1 MSSFSSSSSHYYFA
15 SPSWLA
21 SPSCSPLDIDSSSPS
36 AQLLLHWLRFI
47 FLSPCPQRLL
57 LSAVDLVFLLFLLA
71 FAAHKLYSR
80 FTSNSNS
87 TITKPLL
94 QDKDSDYKVTFWF
107 KLPFL
112 VTTLLATAYT
122 VLAILAFTQT
132 SLGSWKLIE
141 ALFRVF
147 QAIANIVV
155 VILLVH
161 EKKFKAVKHPLSL
174 RIYWIANLVVSCLF
188 ATSAIVRMVTVDDGA
203 RLELSLRVDDVFSLV
218 NLPLSAFIFLVAMKG
233 STGIQVIRISDVV
246 RTYRW
251 LSNDRTLSPY
261 AYASFL
267 SKTVWLWMNPLLN
280 RGYKAP
286 LKLED
291 VPSLPLDFR
300 AEKMSELFQSNW
312 PKPEENS
319 KHPVGVTLFRCF
331 WKHIAFTG
339 FLAVIRLAVMYIGP
353 MLIQSFVDFT
363 SRENST
369 PYEGLVL
376 ILILYLAKSVEVL
389 SVHQFNFHSQKL
401 GMLIRSSIITSVYK
415 KGLRLSSSSR
425 QTHGTGQIVNHMAVD
440 AQQLSDL
447 MMQFHPI
454 WLMPLQVAAALG
466 LIYNYVGLSALA
478 ALLGTTL
485 MFIFTLVRTK
495 RSNSFQFRIMMSRDL
510 RMKATNEL
518 LNNMRVIKFQAWEEY
533 FGNKIQ
539 QFRKAEHGWI
549 GKFLYYFAINM
560 GVLSTAPLLVT
571 VLTFGTATLL
581 GVPLNAG
588 TVFTITS
595 VIKILQE
602 PVRTFP
608 QALILISQAM
618 VSLGRLDEFMMSKEM
633 DEDAVQRVNGC
644 DGDYAVEIKDGE
656 FSWDDADG
664 NVTLRVE
671 ELEIKKGDHAAVV
684 GTVGS
689 GKSSLL
695 ASVLGEM
702 FKISGK
708 VSVCGS
714 IAYVAQTSWIQNATI
729 QENILFGLPMN
740 REKYMEAIR
749 VCCLEKDLEMMEYGD
764 QTEIGERGINLSGGQ
779 KQRVQ
784 LARAVYQ
791 DSDIYLLDDV
801 FSAVDAQTG
810 SSIFKECIMGAL
822 KNKTILLVTHQVD
835 FLHNVD
841 SIMVMKEGRIVQ
853 CGKYGELLKAGL
865 DFGALVAAHESS
877 MEIAE
882 SSDEGG
888 GGSAQSPKLAR
899 IPSKEKENSSEKQPQ
914 DESKPDKDKAKLIE
928 DEERETGSVNLKV
941 YKHYFTEAFGWW
953 GVALMLAMSLAWI
966 LSFLAG
972 DYWLAIG
979 TAEDSVFPPSTFI
992 IVYAIIAV
1000 VVCVVVMVRSLLFTY
1015 WGLKTSQSFFIGM
1028 LQSILHAPMSF
1039 FDTTPSGRILSRV
1052 STDILW
1058 VDISIPM
1065 LTNFV
1070 MVAYFSLV
1078 SILFVTCQNAWET
1091 VFLLIP
1097 LFWLNNWYRKY
1108 YLASSRELTRL
1119 DSITKAPVIHHFSE
1133 TIAGV
1138 MTIRG
1143 FRKQNLFCQENIDRV
1158 NASLRMDFH
1167 NNGANEWLGFRLDYM
1182 GVVFLCIATIF
1193 MIFLPSAIIKPEY
1206 VGLSL
1211 SYGLALS
1218 SLLSLTITMTCSVEN
1233 KMVSVERIKQFTN
1246 LPSEA
1251 PWKIAD
1257 RSPPQN
1263 WPSEGNIEL
1272 DNLQVRYRPNTPLVL
1287 KGITLTL
1294 RGGEKIG
1301 VVGRTGSG
1309 KSTLI
1314 QVLFRL
1320 IEPSAGNIIVDGIN
1334 ICTVGL
1340 HDLRSRFGIIP
1351 QEPVLFQGTVRS
1363 NIDPLGLYSEEE
1375 IWKSLE
1381 RCQLKDVVAAKPEKL
1396 EASVVDGGDNWSVG
1410 QRQLLCLGRIML
1422 KRSKILFM
1430 DEATASVDS
1439 QTDAVIQK
1447 IIRED
1452 FADRTIISIAH
1463 RIPTVMD
1470 CDRVLVVDAGLA
1482 KEFDKPSRLL
1492 ESHSLFG
1499 ALVKEYSNRS
1509 A

>member
-1 MSSFSSSSSHYYFA
+1 MSSFSSS
-15 SPSWLA
+15 WLT
-21 SPSCSPLDIDSSSPS
+21 SPSCNLIDSSSSTPNLIL
-36 AQLLLHWLRFI
+36 QWLTFL
-47 FLSPCPQRLL
+47 FLSPCPQRVLISALDSLVL
-57 LSAVDLVFLLFLLA
+57 LSLLA
-71 FAAHKLYSR
+71 FAAYKLYSR
-80 FTSNSNS
+80 LNSRGNS
-87 TITKPLL
+87 SSSITKPLL
-94 QDKDSDYKVTFWF
+94 QEKDSDYRITFWF
-107 KLPFL
+107 KLPLL
-112 VTTLLATAYT
+112 VTILLALTYT
-122 VLAILAFTQT
+122 VLGILAFTQT
-132 SLGSWKLIE
+132 KVASWKQIE
-141 ALFRVF
+141 SLFRLF
-147 QAIANIVV
+147 QAIVNIVI

-161 EKKFKAVKHPLSL
+161 EKKFKASKHPLAV
-174 RIYWIANLVVSCLF
+174 RIYWIGNFVIATLF
-188 ATSAIVRMVTVDDGA
+188 AVSAIVRMITVSEKS
-203 RLELSLRVDDVFSLV
+203 LEISLRIDDIFSLV
-218 NLPLSAFIFLVAMKG
+218 NLPLSLLFFVIAIKG
-233 STGIQVIRISDVV
+233 SSGIHVIRISDVV
-246 RTYRW
+246 VSTYR
-251 LSNDRTLSPY
+251 SISTDRTLSPY
-261 AYASFL
+261 AYSSFL
-267 SKTVWLWMNPLLN
+267 SKTVWYWMNPLIN
-280 RGYKAP
+280 KGYKEP

-319 KHPVGVTLFRCF
+319 KHPVGLTLFRCF
-331 WKHIAFTG
+331 WKQLAFTG
-339 FLAVIRLAVMYIGP
+339 LLAIIRLCVMYVGP
-353 MLIQSFVDFT
+353 LLIQSFVDFT
-363 SRENST
+363 SRKDST
-369 PYEGLVL
+369 ATEGIVL
-376 ILILYLAKSVEVL
+376 ILILFAAKSVEVL

-425 QTHGTGQIVNHMAVD
+425 QAHGTGQIVNHMAVD

-454 WLMPLQVAAALG
+454 WLMPLQVAAALA
-466 LIYNYVGLSALA
+466 LMYSYVGIAVLA
-478 ALLGTTL
+478 ALLGTTIVFL
-485 MFIFTLVRTK
+485 FTLYRTK
-495 RSNSFQFRIMMSRDL
+495 SSNSFQFRIMTSRDS

-539 QFRKAEHGWI
+539 KFRETEHGWI
-549 GKFLYYFAINM
+549 GKFLYYFAVNM
-560 GVLSTAPLLVT
+560 GVLSTAPLTVT
-571 VLTFGTATLL
+571 VLTFGTATFI
-581 GVPLNAG
+581 GMPLDAG

-595 VIKILQE
+595 IIKILQE

-608 QALILISQAM
+608 QALINISQATI
-618 VSLGRLDEFMMSKEM
+618 SLGRLDAFMSSTEM
-633 DEDAVQRVNGC
+633 DANAVQREENC
-644 DGDYAVEIKDGE
+644 DGDIAVEIKDGK
-656 FSWDDADG
+656 FSWDDKDE
-664 NVTLRVE
+664 NVALTVD
-671 ELEIKKGDHAAVV
+671 ELVIKKGDHAAVV

-708 VSVCGS
+708 VRVCGTT
-714 IAYVAQTSWIQNATI
+714 AYVAQTSWIQNATI
-729 QENILFGLPMN
+729 KENILFGLPLN
-740 REKYMEAIR
+740 IEKYREAIR
-749 VCCLEKDLEMMEYGD
+749 VCCLEKDLEMMEDGD
-764 QTEIGERGINLSGGQ
+764 ETEIGERGINLSGGQ

-791 DSDIYLLDDV
+791 DTDIYLLDDV

-810 SSIFKECIMGAL
+810 SFIFKECILGAL
-822 KNKTILLVTHQVD
+822 KDKTVLLVTHQVD

-841 SIMVMKEGRIVQ
+841 SIMVMREGKVVQ
-853 CGKYGELLKAGL
+853 SGKYDELLKAGL

-882 SSDEGG
+882 TSDKNGDD
-888 GGSAQSPKLAR
+888 SAQSPKLAR
-899 IPSKEKENSSEKQPQ
+899 IASKEKESVGEKQSSQ
-914 DESKPDKDKAKLIE
+914 DQSKSDKTAAKLVE
-928 DEERETGSVNLKV
+928 DEERETGRVNLKV
-941 YKHYFTEAFGWW
+941 YKHYFTQAFGWW
-953 GVALMLAMSLAWI
+953 GIALMVAMSVAWM

-972 DYWLAIG
+972 DYWLAIA
-979 TAEDSVFPPSTFI
+979 TAEDSSVPSFTFI

-1000 VVCVVVMVRSLLFTY
+1000 VACIVVMARAFLFTY

-1065 LTNFV
+1065 L
-1070 MVAYFSLV
+1070 
-1078 SILFVTCQNAWET
+1078 
-1091 VFLLIP
+1091 
-1097 LFWLNNWYRKY
+1097 KY
-1108 YLASSRELTRL
+1108 YLATSRELTRL

-1133 TIAGV
+1133 TISGV
-1138 MTIRG
+1138 MTIRSL
-1143 FRKQNLFCQENIDRV
+1143 RKQNAFSQENIDRV

-1182 GVVFLCIATIF
+1182 GVVFLCIATVF
-1193 MIFLPSAIIKPEY
+1193 MIFLPSAIVKPEY
-1206 VGLSL
+1206 VGMSL

-1218 SLLSLTITMTCSVEN
+1218 GLLSFTITMTCSVEN

-1251 PWKIAD
+1251 QWKIAD
-1257 RSPPQN
+1257 KSPPQN
-1263 WPSEGNIEL
+1263 WPNHGTIEL
-1272 DNLQVRYRPNTPLVL
+1272 NNLQVRYRPNTPLVL
-1287 KGITLTL
+1287 KGISLTIE
-1294 RGGEKIG
+1294 GGEKVG

-1320 IEPSAGNIIVDGIN
+1320 IEPSAGKIIIDGIN
-1334 ICTVGL
+1334 ISNIGL

-1351 QEPVLFQGTVRS
+1351 QEPVLFQGTVRT
-1363 NIDPLGLYSEEE
+1363 NIDPLGIYSEEE

-1381 RCQLKDVVAAKPEKL
+1381 RCQLKEVVAAKPEKL

-1452 FADRTIISIAH
+1452 FADRTIVSIAH

-1470 CDRVLVVDAGLA
+1470 CDKVLVIDAGLA
-1482 KEFDKPSRLL
+1482 KEYDKPSRLL
-1492 ESHSLFG
+1492 ERHSLFA

>member
-1 MSSFSSSSSHYYFA
+1 MSFSSSSS
-15 SPSWLA
+15 SWLT
-21 SPSCSPLDIDSSSPS
+21 SPSCTLLPIDSSSSTPNLVL
-36 AQLLLHWLRFI
+36 QWLTFL

-57 LSAVDLVFLLFLLA
+57 LSALDSLFLLFLLA

-80 FTSNSNS
+80 FNS
-87 TITKPLL
+87 TTNSTSSITKSLL
-94 QDKDSDYKVTFWF
+94 QEKDSDYRITFWF
-107 KLPFL
+107 KLPLL
-112 VTTLLATAYT
+112 VTILLAIAYT
-122 VLAILAFTQT
+122 VLGVLAFTQT
-132 SLGSWKLIE
+132 NFASWRLIE
-141 ALFRVF
+141 ALFRLF
-147 QAIANIVV
+147 QAIVNIVI
-155 VILLVH
+155 VILMIH
-161 EKKFKAVKHPLSL
+161 EKKFKFSKHPLSL
-174 RIYWIANLVVSCLF
+174 RIYWIANFVIATLF
-188 ATSAIVRMVTVDDGA
+188 AVSAIVRVVTVGEA
-203 RLELSLRVDDVFSLV
+203 NLELSLRIDDIFSLI
-218 NLPLSAFIFLVAMKG
+218 NLPLSVLFFVIAIKG
-233 STGIQVIRISDVV
+233 SSGIHVIRISDAVV
-246 RTYRW
+246 ATYR
-251 LSNDRTLSPY
+251 SISTDRALSPY
-261 AYASFL
+261 ACSSFL
-267 SKTVWLWMNPLLN
+267 SKTVWYWMNPLIN
-280 RGYKAP
+280 KGYETP

-291 VPSLPLDFR
+291 VPSLPLEFR
-300 AEKMSELFQSNW
+300 AEKMSELFQNNW

-331 WKHIAFTG
+331 WKPLTFTG
-339 FLAVIRLAVMYIGP
+339 FLAIIRLCVMYVGP

-363 SRENST
+363 SRKDST
-369 PYEGLVL
+369 TNEGVVL
-376 ILILYLAKSVEVL
+376 ILILFVAKSVEVL

-425 QTHGTGQIVNHMAVD
+425 QAHGTGQIVNHMAVD

-454 WLMPLQVAAALG
+454 WMMPLQVAAALI
-466 LIYNYVGLSALA
+466 LMYSYVGISVLA
-478 ALLGTTL
+478 ALLGTTVVFL
-485 MFIFTLVRTK
+485 FTLYRTK
-495 RSNSFQFRIMMSRDL
+495 SSNSFQFRIMTSRDS

-518 LNNMRVIKFQAWEEY
+518 LNNMRVIKFQAWEDY
-533 FGNKIQ
+533 FGNKVR
-539 QFRKAEHGWI
+539 QFREAEHGWI
-549 GKFLYYFAINM
+549 GKFLYYFAVNM
-560 GVLSTAPLLVT
+560 GVLSTAPLAVT
-571 VLTFGTATLL
+571 VLTFGTATFI

-608 QALILISQAM
+608 QALIMISQATI
-618 VSLGRLDEFMMSKEM
+618 SLGRLDEFMVSKEM
-633 DEDAVQRVNGC
+633 DENAVQREENC
-644 DGDYAVEIKDGE
+644 DGDVAVEIKDGK
-656 FSWDDADG
+656 FSWDDKDE
-664 NVTLRVE
+664 NETLKVD
-671 ELEIKKGDHAAVV
+671 ELVIKKGNHAAVV

-708 VSVCGS
+708 VRVCGTT
-714 IAYVAQTSWIQNATI
+714 AYVAQTSWIQNATI
-729 QENILFGLPMN
+729 KENILFGLPMN
-740 REKYMEAIR
+740 TNKYREALR
-749 VCCLEKDLEMMEYGD
+749 VCCLEKDLEMMDDGD
-764 QTEIGERGINLSGGQ
+764 ETEIGERGINLSGGQ
-779 KQRVQ
+779 KQRIQ

-791 DSDIYLLDDV
+791 DTDIYLLDDV

-810 SSIFKECIMGAL
+810 SFIFKECIMGSL
-822 KNKTILLVTHQVD
+822 KDKTVLLVTHQVD

-841 SIMVMKEGRIVQ
+841 SIMVMREGRVVQ
-853 CGKYGELLKAGL
+853 SGKYDELLKAGL

-877 MEIAE
+877 MEITE
-882 SSDEGG
+882 TGDNSNDDSS
-888 GGSAQSPKLAR
+888 SQSPKLAR
-899 IPSKEKENSSEKQPQ
+899 IASKEKENAGEQQSSQ
-914 DESKPDKDKAKLIE
+914 DKPKPDKTAAKLIE
-928 DEERETGSVNLKV
+928 DEERETGRVNLEV

-953 GVALMLAMSLAWI
+953 GIALMVAMSVAWMLA
-966 LSFLAG
+966 FLAG
-972 DYWLAIG
+972 DYWLAFA
-979 TAEDSVFPPSTFI
+979 TSDDSSIPSFTFI
-992 IVYAIIAV
+992 IVYAVIAV
-1000 VVCVVVMVRSLLFTY
+1000 VACIVVMVRAFLFTY

-1052 STDILW
+1052 STDLLW

-1065 LTNFV
+1065 LLNFV
-1070 MVAYFSLV
+1070 VLAYLSLF
-1078 SILFVTCQNAWET
+1078 SILIVTCQNSWET

-1097 LFWLNNWYRKY
+1097 LFWFNNWYRKY
-1108 YLASSRELTRL
+1108 YLATSRELTRL

-1133 TIAGV
+1133 TLSGV
-1138 MTIRG
+1138 MTIRSL
-1143 FRKQNLFCQENIDRV
+1143 RKQNEFSDENIERV
-1158 NASLRMDFH
+1158 NASVRMDFY

-1182 GVVFLCIATIF
+1182 GVVFLCMATLF
-1193 MIFLPSAIIKPEY
+1193 MIFLPSAIVKPEY
-1206 VGLSL
+1206 VGMSL
-1211 SYGLALS
+1211 SYSLALS
-1218 SLLSLTITMTCSVEN
+1218 GLLSFTITMTCSVEN

-1257 RSPPQN
+1257 KSPPQN
-1263 WPSEGNIEL
+1263 WPSHGTIEL
-1272 DNLQVRYRPNTPLVL
+1272 NNLQVRYRPNTPLVL
-1287 KGITLTL
+1287 KGVSLTIQ
-1294 RGGEKIG
+1294 GGEKVG

-1320 IEPSAGNIIVDGIN
+1320 IEPSAGNIMIDGIN
-1334 ICTVGL
+1334 ISSVGL

-1351 QEPVLFQGTVRS
+1351 QDPVLFQGTVRS
-1363 NIDPLGLYSEEE
+1363 NIDPLGLYSEDE

-1381 RCQLKDVVAAKPEKL
+1381 RCQLKEVVAAKPEKL
-1396 EASVVDGGDNWSVG
+1396 EALVVDGGDNWSVG

-1439 QTDAVIQK
+1439 QTDVVIQK

-1470 CDRVLVVDAGLA
+1470 CDKVLVIDAGLA
-1482 KEFDKPSRLL
+1482 KEYEKPSRLL
-1492 ESHSLFG
+1492 ERASLFA

-1509 A
+1509 T

>member
-1 MSSFSSSSSHYYFA
+1 MSTSSWLTSPSCTLLPVDSSSST
-15 SPSWLA
+15 PEL
-21 SPSCSPLDIDSSSPS
+21 II
-36 AQLLLHWLRFI
+36 QWLRFI
-47 FLSPCPQRLL
+47 LLSPCPQRLL
-57 LSAVDLVFLLFLLA
+57 VSALDSLFLLFLLA
-71 FAAHKLYSR
+71 FAAQKLYSR
-80 FTSNSNS
+80 FYSRANTSSS
-87 TITKPLL
+87 ITKPLL
-94 QDKDSDYKVTFWF
+94 QDKDSDYRITFWF
-107 KLPFL
+107 KLAFL
-112 VTTLLATAYT
+112 VTTLLAISYT
-122 VLAILAFTQT
+122 VLGILAFTQT
-132 SLGSWKLIE
+132 NKLSSWKQIE
-141 ALFRVF
+141 ALFRLF
-147 QAIANIVV
+147 QAITNIVI
-155 VILLVH
+155 VILMVH
-161 EKKFKAVKHPLSL
+161 EKKFKSSKHPLSL
-174 RIYWIANLVVSCLF
+174 RIYWIANFVIATLF
-188 ATSAIVRMVTVDDGA
+188 AASAIVRLITVGEEK
-203 RLELSLRVDDVFSLV
+203 LELSLKIDDIFSLV
-218 NLPLSAFIFLVAMKG
+218 NLPLSVFFFVISVKG
-233 STGIQVIRISDVV
+233 SSGIHVIRISDVV
-246 RTYRW
+246 ATYR
-251 LSNDRTLSPY
+251 SISTDRTLSPY
-261 AYASFL
+261 ACSSFL
-267 SKTVWLWMNPLLN
+267 SKTGWFWMNPLLN
-280 RGYKAP
+280 KGYKTP

-331 WKHIAFTG
+331 WKQIAFTG
-339 FLAVIRLAVMYIGP
+339 FIAVIRLCVMYVGP
-353 MLIQSFVDFT
+353 LLIQSFVDFT
-363 SRENST
+363 SRKDST
-369 PYEGLVL
+369 TSEGIVL
-376 ILILYLAKSVEVL
+376 ICVLFAAKSVEVL

-425 QTHGTGQIVNHMAVD
+425 QAHGTGQIVNHMAVD

-454 WLMPLQVAAALG
+454 WLMPLQVGAALA
-466 LIYNYVGLSALA
+466 LMYSYVGLSVLA
-478 ALLGTTL
+478 AVFGTSIVFL
-485 MFIFTLVRTK
+485 FTLYRTK
-495 RSNSFQFRIMMSRDL
+495 SSNSFQFKIMTSRDS

-539 QFRKAEHGWI
+539 QFREAEHGWI
-549 GKFLYYFAINM
+549 AKFLYYFAVNI
-560 GVLSTAPLLVT
+560 GVLGTAPLAVT
-571 VLTFGTATLL
+571 VLTFGTSTLI
-581 GVPLNAG
+581 GIPLNAG

-595 VIKILQE
+595 IIKILQE

-608 QALILISQAM
+608 QALIMISQATI
-618 VSLGRLDEFMMSKEM
+618 SLGRLDEFMVSKEM
-633 DEDAVQRVNGC
+633 DENAVQREENC
-644 DGDYAVEIKDGE
+644 DGDVAVEIKDGK
-656 FSWDDADG
+656 FSWDDKDENEAL
-664 NVTLRVE
+664 TVE
-671 ELEIKKGDHAAVV
+671 ELVIKKGDRAAIV

-708 VSVCGS
+708 VRVCGTT
-714 IAYVAQTSWIQNATI
+714 AYVAQTSWIQNATI
-729 QENILFGLPMN
+729 KENILFGLPMN
-740 REKYMEAIR
+740 LEKYRETLR
-749 VCCLEKDLEMMEYGD
+749 VCCLEKDLEMMEDGD
-764 QTEIGERGINLSGGQ
+764 ETEIGERGINLSGGQ

-784 LARAVYQ
+784 LARAVYH
-791 DSDIYLLDDV
+791 DTDIYLLDDV
-801 FSAVDAQTG
+801 FSAVDAETG
-810 SSIFKECIMGAL
+810 SFIFKECIMGAL
-822 KNKTILLVTHQVD
+822 KDKTVLLVTHQVD

-841 SIMVMKEGRIVQ
+841 SIMVMREGRVVQ
-853 CGKYGELLKAGL
+853 SGKYDELLKAGL

-882 SSDEGG
+882 TSDKTSDE
-888 GGSAQSPKLAR
+888 SAQSPKLAR
-899 IPSKEKENSSEKQPQ
+899 IASKEKESALEKQSSL
-914 DESKPDKDKAKLIE
+914 DKPKSDKTAAKLIE
-928 DEERETGSVNLKV
+928 DEERETGRVNLKV

-953 GVALMLAMSLAWI
+953 GIALMVAMSVAWM

-972 DYWLAIG
+972 DYWLAIA
-979 TAEDSVFPPSTFI
+979 TADDSGIPSFTFI
-992 IVYAIIAV
+992 TVYAVIAV
-1000 VVCVVVMVRSLLFTY
+1000 VACIVVMVRALLFTY
-1015 WGLKTSQSFFIGM
+1015 WGLKTSQSFFIGL

-1065 LTNFV
+1065 LVNFV
-1070 MVAYFSLV
+1070 MVAYLSLF
-1078 SILFVTCQNAWET
+1078 SILIVTCQNSWET

-1097 LFWLNNWYRKY
+1097 LFWLNNWYRKF
-1108 YLASSRELTRL
+1108 YLATSRELTRL

-1133 TIAGV
+1133 TISGV
-1138 MTIRG
+1138 MTIRCL
-1143 FRKQNLFCQENIDRV
+1143 RKQNAFSQENIDRV

-1182 GVVFLCIATIF
+1182 GVVFLCIATLF
-1193 MIFLPSAIIKPEY
+1193 MIFLPSAIVKPEY

-1211 SYGLALS
+1211 SYGLSLS
-1218 SLLSLTITMTCSVEN
+1218 GLLSFTITMTCSVEN

-1257 RSPPQN
+1257 KSPQN
-1263 WPSEGNIEL
+1263 WPSHGTIEL
-1272 DNLQVRYRPNTPLVL
+1272 HNLEVRYRPNTPLVL
-1287 KGITLTL
+1287 KGVSLTIE
-1294 RGGEKIG
+1294 GGEKVG

-1320 IEPSAGNIIVDGIN
+1320 IEPSAGKIIIDGIN
-1334 ICTVGL
+1334 ISNVGL

-1351 QEPVLFQGTVRS
+1351 QEPVLFQGTVRT

-1381 RCQLKDVVAAKPEKL
+1381 RCQLKEVVAAKPEKL
-1396 EASVVDGGDNWSVG
+1396 DALVVDGGDNWSVG

-1470 CDRVLVVDAGLA
+1470 CDRVLVIDAGFA
-1482 KEFDKPSRLL
+1482 KEYDKPSRLL
-1492 ESHSLFG
+1492 ERPSLFA

>member
-1 MSSFSSSSSHYYFA
+1 MSSSSS
-15 SPSWLA
+15 SWLT
-21 SPSCSPLDIDSSSPS
+21 SSSCSPLSVDSSSPTS
-36 AQLLLHWLRFI
+36 QLVAQWLRFI

-57 LSAVDLVFLLFLLA
+57 LSAIDLIFLITLLA
-71 FAAHKLYSR
+71 FAAQKIYSR
-80 FTSNSNS
+80 FSSNANSGS

-94 QDKDSDYKVTFWF
+94 QDKDSDYKVTLWF
-107 KLPFL
+107 KLPLL
-112 VTTLLATAYT
+112 VTSLLALTYT
-122 VLAILAFTQT
+122 VLSILAFTQ
-132 SLGSWKLIE
+132 SNLASWRQIE
-141 ALFRVF
+141 ALFRLA
-147 QAIANIVV
+147 QAITNIVI
-155 VILLVH
+155 VILMVH
-161 EKKFKAVKHPLSL
+161 EKKFKAPKHPLSL
-174 RIYWIANLVVSCLF
+174 RFYWIANFVAAFLF
-188 ATSAIVRMVTVDDGA
+188 ATSAII
-203 RLELSLRVDDVFSLV
+203 RLVSVEESSLEANLRVDDVFSFINLAVSLFLLV
-218 NLPLSAFIFLVAMKG
+218 IAIKG
-233 STGIQVIRISDVV
+233 SSGIDAIRISDVIESS
-246 RTYRW
+246 RTW
-251 LSNDRTLSPY
+251 LSNDRTTSLY
-261 AYASFL
+261 GNASLF

-280 RGYKAP
+280 KGYTTP
-286 LKLED
+286 LKLQD
-291 VPSLPLDFR
+291 VPTLPLEFR
-300 AEKMSELFQSNW
+300 AERMSELFQEYW

-319 KHPVGVTLFRCF
+319 KHPVGFTLLRCF

-339 FLAVIRLAVMYIGP
+339 FLAVVRLAVMYIGP

-363 SRENST
+363 SKANPS

-376 ILILYLAKSVEVL
+376 ISILLVAKSIEVL

-415 KGLRLSSSSR
+415 KGLRLSSTAR
-425 QTHGTGQIVNHMAVD
+425 QAHGTGQIVNHMAVD

-447 MMQFHPI
+447 MLQLHPI
-454 WLMPLQVAAALG
+454 WLMPLQVAAALA
-466 LIYNYVGLSALA
+466 LIYTYVGLSAVA
-478 ALLGTTL
+478 ALLGTAVV
-485 MFIFTLVRTK
+485 FVFTLIRTK
-495 RSNSFQFRIMMSRDL
+495 KSNSFQFRIMMSRDL
-510 RMKATNEL
+510 RMKAINEL
-518 LNNMRVIKFQAWEEY
+518 LNNMRVIKFQAWEDY
-533 FGNKIQ
+533 FGNKIR
-539 QFRKAEHGWI
+539 QFRQAEHGWI
-549 GKFLYYFAINM
+549 GKFLYYFAVNM
-560 GVLSTAPLLVT
+560 AILSTAPLLVT
-571 VLTFGTATLL
+571 VLTFGTATFL
-581 GVPLNAG
+581 GIPLNAG

-608 QALILISQAM
+608 QALMLISQAM
-618 VSLGRLDEFMMSKEM
+618 VSLGRLDEFMMSKER
-633 DEDAVQRVNGC
+633 DENAVQRDDKC
-644 DGDYAVEIKDGE
+644 ESDIAVEMKDAK
-656 FSWDDADG
+656 FSWDDEEG
-664 NVTLRVE
+664 NEALKVE
-671 ELEIKKGDHAAVV
+671 ELEIRRGDHAAVV

-702 FKISGK
+702 YKISGK
-708 VSVCGS
+708 VRVCGTV
-714 IAYVAQTSWIQNATI
+714 AYVAQTSWIQNATI

-740 REKYMEAIR
+740 QKKYKEVIR
-749 VCCLEKDLEMMEYGD
+749 VCCLDKDLEMMEHGD

-791 DSDIYLLDDV
+791 DCDIYLLDDI

-810 SSIFKECIMGAL
+810 SFIFKECVMGAL
-822 KNKTILLVTHQVD
+822 RHKTILLVTHQVD

-841 SIMVMKEGRIVQ
+841 SIMVNSNIKVMRDGRIVQ
-853 CGKYGELLKAGL
+853 SGKYDELLKAGL
-865 DFGALVAAHESS
+865 DFGALVAAHESA
-877 MEIAE
+877 MEITE
-882 SSDEGG
+882 TGDGFS
-888 GGSAQSPKLAR
+888 QSPKLAR
-899 IPSKEKENSSEKQPQ
+899 IPSKEKESAGEKQSQ
-914 DESKPDKDKAKLIE
+914 EQSKSDKGSSKLIE
-928 DEERETGSVNLKV
+928 EEERETGQVNLRV

-966 LSFLAG
+966 IAFLAG
-972 DYWLAIG
+972 DYWLAFA
-979 TAEDSVFPPSTFI
+979 TSEAYTVPSFIFI
-992 IVYAIIAV
+992 IVYAAIAAV
-1000 VVCVVVMVRSLLFTY
+1000 SCIVVMIRSFLFTY

-1028 LQSILHAPMSF
+1028 LDSILHAPMSF

-1052 STDILW
+1052 STDLLW
-1058 VDISIPM
+1058 VDISIP
-1065 LTNFV
+1065 LLVSFV
-1070 MVAYFSLV
+1070 MVSYFSLI
-1078 SILFVTCQNAWET
+1078 SIIIVTCQNAWET

-1108 YLASSRELTRL
+1108 YIASSRELTRL

-1133 TIAGV
+1133 TISGV

-1143 FRKQNLFCQENIDRV
+1143 FRKQGAFCQENLDRV

-1167 NNGANEWLGFRLDYM
+1167 NNGANEWLGFRLDFT
-1182 GVVFLCIATIF
+1182 GVVFLCIATVF
-1193 MIFLPSAIIKPEY
+1193 MIFLPSAIIRPEY

-1218 SLLSLTITMTCSVEN
+1218 SLLSFTISMTCSVEN

-1251 PWKIAD
+1251 PWTIPE
-1257 RSPPQN
+1257 RTPPQD
-1263 WPSEGNIEL
+1263 WPSHGNIEL
-1272 DNLQVRYRPNTPLVL
+1272 DNLQVRYRSNTPLVL
-1287 KGITLTL
+1287 KGVSLTIQ
-1294 RGGEKIG
+1294 GGEKIG

-1320 IEPSAGNIIVDGIN
+1320 IEPSAGKIIIDGIN
-1334 ICTVGL
+1334 ICNVGL

-1363 NIDPLGLYSEEE
+1363 NIDPLGLYSDEE

-1381 RCQLKDVVAAKPEKL
+1381 RCQLKDAVTAKPEKL

-1422 KRSKILFM
+1422 KHSRILFM

-1470 CDRVLVVDAGLA
+1470 CDRVLVIDAGMSKDLY
-1482 KEFDKPSRLL
+1482 LL
-1492 ESHSLFG
+1492 CFVH
-1499 ALVKEYSNRS
+1499 K
-1509 A
+1509 